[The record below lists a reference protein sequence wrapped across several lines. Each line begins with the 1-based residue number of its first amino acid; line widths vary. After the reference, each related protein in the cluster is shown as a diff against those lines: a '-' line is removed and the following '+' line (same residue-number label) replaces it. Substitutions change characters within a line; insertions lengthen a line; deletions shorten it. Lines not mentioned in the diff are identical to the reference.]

1 MDTGGVGK
9 WKITVSD
16 GLLELSFRIWI
27 NFLFKMFII
36 KEINTIYPPVILSD
50 LLCFLGCTS
59 RDGIC
64 SVNVNF
70 YL

>member
-36 KEINTIYPPVILSD
+36 KEINTIYPRYFVGFVMFFRLHVKRWN
-50 LLCFLGCTS
+50 L
-59 RDGIC
+59 
-64 SVNVNF
+64 
-70 YL
+70 

>member
-36 KEINTIYPPVILSD
+36 KEINTIYPPRYFVGFVMFFRLHVKRWN
-50 LLCFLGCTS
+50 L
-59 RDGIC
+59 
-64 SVNVNF
+64 
-70 YL
+70 